1 MQFRLRTLLIVRS
14 MRFSLRMLL
23 LLVTVVCC
31 VSAYGVN
38 WHRQRDQFLK
48 EQVERSRTMIRAN
61 HIPLFA
67 VRGGIPGYTSPLLR
81 IPLRFCGYGI
91 VEIYLS
97 EEDTIGPDKVLVLTT
112 HPDYARA
119 KRLFPEAII
128 HPVVGNTP
136 SGMIPALRSVNP
148 NELSVEE
155 QKHLRE
161 TYLDLMPKPLRKKL
175 LGI

>member
-1 MQFRLRTLLIVRS
+1 MLSFYSILLLNLERLVQFGGGLRSHPWDWWRLSSISPHVLHASAENVVMQFRLRTLLIVRS

-67 VRGGIPGYTSPLLR
+67 VR
-81 IPLRFCGYGI
+81 
-91 VEIYLS
+91 
-97 EEDTIGPDKVLVLTT
+97 
-112 HPDYARA
+112 
-119 KRLFPEAII
+119 
-128 HPVVGNTP
+128 
-136 SGMIPALRSVNP
+136 
-148 NELSVEE
+148 
-155 QKHLRE
+155 
-161 TYLDLMPKPLRKKL
+161 
-175 LGI
+175 